1 MSTPYGRHR
10 ELHACSHPCLHDGQ
24 HCFVVSRCYSAS
36 DARTLRAAVGA
47 LYDLLGLAA
56 RTLEA
61 FEPAGP

>member
-1 MSTPYGRHR
+1 M
-10 ELHACSHPCLHDGQ
+10 HALMLVSNNG
-24 HCFVVSRCYSAS
+24 CFLGTRCYSAT

-61 FEPAGP
+61 FGPADSQEKAP